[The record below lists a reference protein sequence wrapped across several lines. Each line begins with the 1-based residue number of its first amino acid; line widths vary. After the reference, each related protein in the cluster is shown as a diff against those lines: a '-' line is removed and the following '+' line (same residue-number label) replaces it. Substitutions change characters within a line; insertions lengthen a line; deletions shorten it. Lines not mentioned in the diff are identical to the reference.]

1 MNSLKVNLKN
11 CFGIQ
16 SLEHEF
22 NFSSNSC
29 VLIYAPNG
37 VMKSSFAKTFNCI
50 SKDDKKIKPCDL
62 IYPNR
67 EVTAEILCDG
77 KKIDP
82 ACIFVVDAE
91 SDINTNDKI
100 TTLLASKELKSQ
112 YDEIYQILD
121 VAKKDFLKK
130 LKEKSQSSDCEVEIV
145 STFKQS
151 EKDDFFD
158 CISTVKDEIKKN
170 TVFFVNAP

>member
-22 NFSSNSC
+22 DFSSNAC

-62 IYPNR
+62 IYPAR
-67 EVTAEILCDG
+67 EATAEILCDG
-77 KKIDP
+77 KTIDP
-82 ACIFVVDAE
+82 ACIFVADAE
-91 SDINTNDKI
+91 SDINSNDKI
-100 TTLLASKELKSQ
+100 TTLLASKELREPLKIRFSRA
-112 YDEIYQILD
+112 D
-121 VAKKDFLKK
+121 KK
-130 LKEKSQSSDCEVEIV
+130 
-145 STFKQS
+145 
-151 EKDDFFD
+151 
-158 CISTVKDEIKKN
+158 ISL
-170 TVFFVNAP
+170 